1 MTKKKIDREGMSE
14 RIFALRNKL
23 GLSQTQ
29 LGVMVGVH
37 NATVSHWESG
47 VYISPPN
54 QKKLV
59 RATNVNLHWLLT
71 GEGGMF
77 DPNNEEVAEPQI
89 DERIRE
95 LREKLGLTIPQFAE
109 RLNVS
114 PMTVR
119 QWEYRKI
126 VPSERQ
132 NQICRA
138 YGANKDWLA
147 NGIGGI
153 FNPDKIAGKFEN
165 CESAYDYAL
174 RHGCDE
180 ITSAIFERYLTLP
193 KAERDQFKRFLVR
206 ESKNH
211 KKKLPQSGER
221 VAQNAK
227 KARRALFRCA
237 GLNLKKAS

>member
-47 VYISPPN
+47 VYVSPPN

-59 RATNVNLHWLLT
+59 RATSVNLHWLLT

-77 DPNNEEVAEPQI
+77 DQNAEELAEPQI

-95 LREKLGLTIPQFAE
+95 LREILGLTIPEFAE

-114 PMTVR
+114 PMTVK

-138 YGANKDWLA
+138 YGVNKDWLTS
-147 NGIGGI
+147 GSGEI
-153 FNPDKIAGKFEN
+153 FNPDKIAEKFEN

>member
-59 RATNVNLHWLLT
+59 RATNVNLYWLLT

-95 LREKLGLTIPQFAE
+95 LRETLGLTIPQFAE

-138 YGANKDWLA
+138 YGVNKDWLA
-147 NGIGGI
+147 NGIGDI
-153 FNPDKIAGKFEN
+153 FNPDKVAGKFEN

-221 VAQNAK
+221 VVKNAK